1 MKSKTI
7 SSMVVGVT
15 LLVSIALISGMV
27 LSMNDEPYH
36 EIDSKGEKV
45 GYSIYVIY
53 HDKVY
58 ASVPSN
64 GFYLMKDA
72 DPASFKLLPEG
83 TYYEHQF
90 AIDKNHA
97 YCGNLAIPAFNPNS
111 VKSLGNNYFTDGNQT
126 VYCSMGSVRNYEL
139 STMDELFQSW
149 LYGWDLGDKPQT
161 YIYPMKPLPASST
174 PYQSLLSRYL
184 ATDGQRIFYQGEYMP
199 DADPATLQDIGSL
212 QDDDS
217 VRDSLHFY
225 RDNLNVYYDQ
235 YKLPIKSHSGLY
247 SLILDGLFQE
257 GYLIDPQSG
266 NVAMNDILFPEQH
279 APYQLISRHSQHV
292 NQALFLSRDGVFFYH
307 REKEIIVRAG
317 ANPFI
322 DGELKEIAPLVFTH
336 NNQTYYLQDSEIWGT
351 NKNPGLISRST
362 KIYRFN
368 ETNNSPWE
376 KVGDLDHRRFGQV
389 WKKGDEYYYFDNLGS
404 TQLIRYTIYRVDS
417 QRTVNRLLNEKL
429 LPRDIRVLID
439 NDDLQPIR
447 GTEVVHAITKY
458 R

>member
-1 MKSKTI
+1 MKAKIIIFTVFGIIFILSC
-7 SSMVVGVT
+7 
-15 LLVSIALISGMV
+15 AFISGIV
-27 LSMNDEPYH
+27 LSMNKEPSSELRH
-36 EIDSKGEKV
+36 KGEKL
-45 GYSIYVIY
+45 GYSIYTIY
-53 HDKVY
+53 NDKVY

-64 GFYLMKDA
+64 GDYLIENA
-72 DPASFKLLPEG
+72 DSSSFRLLPESSR
-83 TYYEHQF
+83 YEQQV
-90 AIDKNHA
+90 AIDKNHV

-111 VKSLGNNYFTDGNQT
+111 VKSLGNSYFTDGNQT

-149 LYGWDLGDKPQT
+149 LYGWNLGDKPQT

-184 ATDGQRIFYQGEYMP
+184 ATDGQRIFYKGEYMP
-199 DADPATLQDIGSL
+199 DADPATLQDLGSL
-212 QDDDS
+212 QDDGS

-235 YKLPIKSHSGLY
+235 YKLPIKSHSDLY

-266 NVAMNDILFPEQH
+266 NVAMNDILFPEQY
-279 APYQLISRHSQHV
+279 APYQLISRNSQHV
-292 NQALFLSRDGVFFYH
+292 NQALFLSKDGVFFYH

-317 ANPFI
+317 DNPFI
-322 DGELKEIAPLVFTH
+322 DGELKEIAPLVFTY

-368 ETNNSPWE
+368 ETNSAPWE

-389 WKKGDEYYYFDNLGS
+389 WKKGNEYYYFDNLGS
-404 TQLIRYTIYRVDS
+404 TQLIRYTIYRIDN
-417 QRTVNRLLNEKL
+417 QRTVNRLLNEPL
-429 LPRDIRVLID
+429 LPKDIRVLID